1 LDTTPADTS
10 ASGPR
15 DDTSIED
22 DWRNWR
28 WEYGDQP
35 GHSPRYAVVN
45 VGDSA
50 SGYDENIFDANF
62 EEDIGTQTI
71 TLGWFHRYPAR
82 FAADVLSVVIA
93 EALRKSKRPVRTIL
107 DPFCGTGAV
116 LAASRQ
122 IMRDAVGIELTTL
135 GQMISSVRLD
145 PPDSISDALRTT
157 LALADLTPTP
167 SGVINSDLE
176 AWIGTPNAH
185 RLFAWLDCVS
195 AIADARTRRFM
206 QLAISQSLRPSSRWL
221 AGSIKVTADPN
232 RTPSPIERVLPR
244 FAKQLARDCI
254 AEYESARSA
263 AMVTGRRRSPRTT
276 VIGGDGLRLPLGE
289 NSVDAIITSPPYFV
303 TYDYF
308 EVQRLTYL
316 AFGWKTSRHTQLG
329 AKYGHAPNGVHC
341 TSLVPSF
348 AGWYEKFN
356 RESSFLGRALRAYG
370 EGFEQHAR
378 EALRV
383 VTPGGLVAYSVA
395 NSVRHGEIFDL
406 VSAVKEMLID
416 VGFVSVEAT
425 PRPQAGRRILP
436 AGRDTN
442 TGRFAGNSARAG
454 VREYVV
460 CGISP

>member
-1 LDTTPADTS
+1 M
-10 ASGPR
+10 R
-15 DDTSIED
+15 IED

-45 VGDSA
+45 VRDSA
-50 SGYDENIFDANF
+50 LENDGSILDANL

-82 FAADVLSVVIA
+82 FAADVLGVIIA

-122 IMRDAVGIELTTL
+122 MMRDAVGIELTTL

-145 PPDSISDALRTT
+145 PPDSISDALRAT
-157 LALADLTPTP
+157 LTLVDLTPTP
-167 SGVINSDLE
+167 TPSDVFNPELE
-176 AWIGTPNAH
+176 EWIGTPNAH
-185 RLFAWLDCVS
+185 RLSAWLDYISV
-195 AIADARTRRFM
+195 IADVRTRRFM

-221 AGSIKVTADPN
+221 AGSIKVTADAN
-232 RTPSPIERVLPR
+232 RRPSPIERVLPR

-263 AMVTGRRRSPRTT
+263 TMVTGRRPPRAT

-289 NSVDAIITSPPYFV
+289 DSVDAIITSPPYFV

-316 AFGWKTSRHTQLG
+316 AFGWKTPRHTQLG

-341 TSLVPSF
+341 TSLVPSL
-348 AGWYEKFN
+348 AGWYEKFD

-370 EGFEQHAR
+370 EGFERHAR

-383 VTPGGLVAYSVA
+383 IAPGGLVVYSVA

-406 VSAVKEMLID
+406 VSAVKEILID

-454 VREYVV
+454 VREYIV
-460 CGISP
+460 CGISA